1 MTDLKEQTLLMLKN
15 YFRLA
20 FRNLANNKLH
30 SFINITGLAVGMTV
44 TFLIGL
50 WVWDELSF
58 NTWHQNYDHIAS
70 ILLNETIHDE
80 VKTSGYVPYPLVSEL
95 ETNYHDH
102 FDQLVAAMP
111 KEQVILSANEKNL
124 SVTGQFMQPDGPKLF
139 TFHMLRGDLN
149 GLSTPNSIMLSASA
163 AKAFFGN
170 TDPIGQTLQI
180 HDTSQL
186 QITGIYADLPANTTL
201 HDVKFIASWE
211 WYLNNNP
218 FIKKKGWDNHA
229 VLLYASIPAGN
240 TFTQVSAAI
249 ANAQAAAIKNIA
261 NMGKEAATKPRL
273 WLHPMRRWHL
283 YGAFKDGIASLDA
296 NHFVRLVAAIGCMVL
311 FLACINFMNLSTAR
325 SAQRAKEVGIRKTIG
340 SGRRQ
345 LIAQFISES
354 YLVTLMAFG
363 ISLLFT
369 ALALPWFNDLSAK
382 QISFPWTHIGFWLSA
397 LTFTTLTGLIA
408 GSYPAF
414 YLSSFKPVNVL
425 KGEFSSGRPAILS
438 RQLLV
443 VTQFTFSIA
452 LIICTIVVAAQ
463 IRYAKDR
470 PVGYSRDGL
479 VLVKMHS
486 PEYVDKYDVLTNELT
501 RSGAVTDM
509 AAAQSPLTGV
519 WSHSEG
525 FQWENKNPAIHE
537 DFATLNVSAE
547 YGKTVG
553 WQFLDGR
560 DFKPGFVTDSAGF
573 VINESAAR
581 FMGLPRPVGSV
592 ITWTSRWRGDTA
604 KTYTIL
610 GVVKDMVMESP
621 YDPVK
626 PTVFFLGG
634 SYNWITMRLDPHAA
648 AGASLEMIAAIFKQ
662 VAPNIPFE
670 YSFADLDYAQK
681 FATEERIG
689 KLAGL
694 FAALAV
700 FISCLGLFGM
710 SAFMAEQRTREI
722 GIRKVLGASVSNVL
736 GLLSGDFLK
745 LVTMSL
751 LIGMPL
757 SWYCMNRW
765 LSHYTY
771 HTPLSWW
778 IFVSAG
784 VGTLALTLL
793 TISYQSIQAALTNP
807 VKSLRR

>member
-1 MTDLKEQTLLMLKN
+1 MLRN
-15 YFRLA
+15 YVRIA

-58 NTWHQNYDHIAS
+58 NSWHKNGDRIAG
-70 ILLNETIHDE
+70 ILLDETIHDE
-80 VKTSGYVPYPLVSEL
+80 VRTSSYVPYPLVSEL
-95 ETNYHDH
+95 ETNYRDH
-102 FDQLVAAMP
+102 FDALVAAMP
-111 KEQVILSANEKNL
+111 KDEMILSTNEKHL
-124 SVTGQFMQPDGPKLF
+124 SVMGQFMQAAGPGLF
-139 TFHMLRGDLN
+139 TLHMLRGNLN
-149 GLSTPNSIMLSASA
+149 GLNTPNSIMLSAST
-163 AKAFFGN
+163 AKAFFGD
-170 TDPIGQTLQI
+170 TDPIGQTLLI
-180 HDTSQL
+180 HDTSRL
-186 QITGIYADLPANTTL
+186 QITGIYDDLPDNTTL
-201 HDVKFIASWE
+201 HDVKFIGSWD
-211 WYLNNNP
+211 WYLDNNS

-229 VLLYASIPAGN
+229 VLLYAVIPAG
-240 TFTQVSAAI
+240 TTIAQASSAI

-261 NMGKEAATKPRL
+261 NMGKEAAAKPRL

-283 YGAFKDGIASLDA
+283 YGTFKDGVASLDA
-296 NHFVRLVAAIGCMVL
+296 IHFVQLVAAIGIMVL
-311 FLACINFMNLSTAR
+311 LLACINFMNLSTAR
-325 SAQRAKEVGIRKTIG
+325 SATRAKEVGIRKTIG

-354 YLVTLMAFG
+354 YLVTVLAF
-363 ISLLFT
+363 LLALLLT

-382 QISFPWTHIGFWLSA
+382 HIDFPWTHSGFWLSTLA
-397 LTFTTLTGLIA
+397 FVVLTGLMA

-414 YLSSFKPVNVL
+414 YLSSFRPVNVL
-425 KGEFSSGRPAILS
+425 KGEFRTGRPAILS

-452 LIICTIVVAAQ
+452 LIISTLVVAAQ
-463 IRYAKDR
+463 IQYAKDR

-479 VLVKMHS
+479 VLIKMHY
-486 PEYVDKYDVLTNELT
+486 PEYVDKYDVLTNELK
-501 RSGAVTDM
+501 RSSAVAGI

-525 FQWENKNPAIHE
+525 FQWKDKNPAIHE
-537 DFATLNVSAE
+537 DFATLNVSVE

-560 DFKPGFVTDSAGF
+560 DFLPGFVTDSAGF

-581 FMGLPRPVGSV
+581 FMGLPHPVGRV
-592 ITWTSRWRGDTA
+592 ISWTSRWRGDTA
-604 KTYTIL
+604 KSYTII

-634 SYNWITMRLDPHAA
+634 SYNWITLRLDPHAA
-648 AGASLEMIAAIFKQ
+648 AGASLEKIAAIFKQ
-662 VAPNIPFE
+662 VAPTIPFG

-681 FATEERIG
+681 FAAEERIG

-722 GIRKVLGASVSNVL
+722 GIRKVLGASVPNVL
-736 GLLSGDFLK
+736 GLLSRDFLK
-745 LVTMSL
+745 LISLSL

-757 SWYCMNRW
+757 TWYGMDRW

-778 IFVSAG
+778 IFVTAG
-784 VGTLALTLL
+784 VGTLAVTLL

>member
-1 MTDLKEQTLLMLKN
+1 MLKN
-15 YFRLA
+15 YFRTG

-44 TFLIGL
+44 TLLIGL

-58 NTWHQNYDHIAS
+58 NTWHRNYDRIAG
-70 ILLNETIHDE
+70 ILLNETIHGE
-80 VKTSGYVPYPLVSEL
+80 VKTSGYVPYPLVNTL
-95 ETNYHDH
+95 ETNYRDH

-111 KEQVILSANEKNL
+111 KEQMIFSANEKNL
-124 SVTGQFMQPDGPKLF
+124 SVTGQFMQADGPKLF
-139 TFHMLRGDLN
+139 TLHMLRGNLD
-149 GLSTPNSIMLSASA
+149 GLATPNSILLSASA

-170 TDPIGQTLQI
+170 EDPMGQTLQI
-180 HDTSQL
+180 NDTSRL
-186 QITGIYADLPANTTL
+186 QITGVYADLPANTTL
-201 HDVKFIASWE
+201 CDIKFLGSWD
-211 WYLNNNP
+211 WYLDHNV
-218 FIKKKGWDNHA
+218 FIKNKGWDNHA
-229 VLLYASIPAGN
+229 VLLYAAIPAGN
-240 TFTQVSAAI
+240 TFARVSLAI
-249 ANAQAAAIKNIA
+249 ENAQAAAIKNMA

-273 WLHPMRRWHL
+273 WLHPMSRWHL
-283 YGAFKDGIASLDA
+283 YGTFKDGVASLDA
-296 NHFVRLVAAIGCMVL
+296 IHFVQLVAAIGGMVL

-345 LIAQFISES
+345 LIAQFIGES
-354 YLVTLMAFG
+354 YLVTLLAFSG
-363 ISLLFT
+363 ALLLT

-382 QISFPWTHIGFWLSA
+382 RIQFPWTAPGFWLSA
-397 LTFTTLTGLIA
+397 LTFVAVTGLLA

-425 KGEFSSGRPAILS
+425 KGEFRTGRPAILS
-438 RQLLV
+438 RQMLV

-452 LIICTIVVAAQ
+452 LIICTMVVAAQ
-463 IRYAKDR
+463 IRYAKNR

-479 VLVKMHS
+479 ILVKMHY
-486 PEYVDKYDVLTNELT
+486 PEYVDKYAVLTNELT
-501 RSGAVTDM
+501 RSGAVTGM

-525 FQWENKNPAIHE
+525 FQWADKNPAIHE

-560 DFKPGFVTDSAGF
+560 DFRPGFTTDSAGF

-581 FMGLPRPVGSV
+581 FMGLPHPVGST
-592 ITWTSRWRGDTA
+592 ISWTSRWRGDTA
-604 KTYTIL
+604 KSYTIL

-634 SYNWITMRLDPHAA
+634 SYNWITLRLAPNAA
-648 AGASLEMIAAIFKQ
+648 AGASLEKIAAVFKR

-670 YSFADLDYAQK
+670 YSFADWDYAQK
-681 FATEERIG
+681 FAAEERIG

-722 GIRKVLGASVSNVL
+722 GIRKVLGASLSGVL
-736 GLLSGDFLK
+736 SLLSRDFLK
-745 LVTMSL
+745 LVGLSL
-751 LIGMPL
+751 LIGMPF
-757 SWYCMNRW
+757 SWYGMNRW

-771 HTPLSWW
+771 HTPLSLW
-778 IFVSAG
+778 IFVAAG
-784 VGTLALTLL
+784 AGTLAITLL
-793 TISYQSIQAALTNP
+793 TISYQSIQAALRNP
-807 VKSLRR
+807 VQSLRR